1 MFEIPPSGTRI
12 ADKYLVSGLLGEGGM
27 SVVLKA
33 RHLARDATVA
43 IKLIRPEFCD
53 DPQAIGRLKQEALAA
68 SRLRTDHVVSVF
80 DVGELPDHRPFLVM
94 EFLEGE
100 DLEHVLA
107 REQKLAVPRAVHI
120 VLQILRALAV
130 GHDAGVIHRDL
141 KPANVHLSERDGEP
155 EFAKLLDFGISH
167 IASVPGVRLTA
178 NHQLMGTPVYMS
190 PEQARDPRD
199 VVPASDLYAAG
210 ALLYECLS
218 GRPPLYAETI
228 EAMLHRVFIETPPRL
243 DEVDPTIPT
252 RLADVVARALA
263 KDVPQR
269 FGSAREMALAL
280 APFSDERSSRVLAS
294 FEPQSVPSRRERR
307 ESGEVPTVALT
318 KHPTLKSQLGVMSLV
333 GLGCAALAMALV
345 TLVQTDPAKTGTSAS
360 GAALAG
366 EARASLPEPKLPT
379 APTAASATPA
389 ALPEPTAARSAAAS
403 PMASERPADPGKAAI
418 RPRRTTSKPASPF
431 ELEILR

>member
-1 MFEIPPSGTRI
+1 MFEIPPIGTRI
-12 ADKYLVSGLLGEGGM
+12 ADKYLVTGLLGEGGM

-43 IKLIRPEFCD
+43 IKLIRPEFCA
-53 DPQAIGRLKQEALAA
+53 DPQAVGRLKQEALAA
-68 SRLRTDHVVSVF
+68 SRLRTDHAVSVF
-80 DVGELPDHRPFLVM
+80 DVGELPDQRPFLVM

-100 DLEHVLA
+100 DLEQVLA

-120 VLQILRALAV
+120 VLQVLRALAV
-130 GHDAGVIHRDL
+130 GHDVGVIHRDL

-190 PEQARDPRD
+190 PEQALDPRD
-199 VVPASDLYAAG
+199 VVPASDLYAVG
-210 ALLYECLS
+210 VLLYECLS

-228 EAMLHRVFIETPPRL
+228 EAMLHRVFVETPTRL
-243 DEVDPTIPT
+243 DEVDPTTPA

-263 KDVPQR
+263 KDVQQR

-280 APFSDERSSRVLAS
+280 APFSDERSSRVLSS
-294 FEPQSVPSRRERR
+294 FEPQNVPSRRDRR
-307 ESGEVPTVALT
+307 ESGEVLTVALT
-318 KHPTLKSQLGVMSLV
+318 KHPTLKHRFGMLGLFAI
-333 GLGCAALAMALV
+333 GCAAVVMALV
-345 TLVQTDPAKTGTSAS
+345 TLMWAAPVKTEPSRAGAPFARDAS
-360 GAALAG
+360 S
-366 EARASLPEPKLPT
+366 SLPEPKP
-379 APTAASATPA
+379 PAASAPA
-389 ALPEPTAARSAAAS
+389 APAPDPKAANSVTAS
-403 PMASERPADPGKAAI
+403 PVASQRSVAPGGTPV
-418 RPRRTTSKPASPF
+418 RPRRAAPQPASPF